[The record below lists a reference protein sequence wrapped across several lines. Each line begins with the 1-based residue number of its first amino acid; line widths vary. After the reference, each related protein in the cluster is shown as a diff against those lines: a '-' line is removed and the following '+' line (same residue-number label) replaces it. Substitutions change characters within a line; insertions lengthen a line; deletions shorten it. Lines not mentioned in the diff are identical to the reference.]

1 MKLYKNGQKKLLYTQ
16 SNTPIQIT
24 QSNSPL
30 LSLPLIFITLLHPPY
45 SELFLA
51 SKEGNA
57 TWVKALLAAGAD
69 IDGRDGVCCV
79 SVTLSS

>member
-1 MKLYKNGQKKLLYTQ
+1 MNIIALLF
-16 SNTPIQIT
+16 PC
-24 QSNSPL
+24 L
-30 LSLPLIFITLLHPPY
+30 LFSSFLSSHRIH

-69 IDGRDGVCCV
+69 IDGRDGVGCV
-79 SVTLSS
+79 SVGHYHERRAT